1 MQWLPAAEPG
11 DVIACAR
18 CGAHLRRLTRDGI
31 SRVLPLTLAAAVT
44 FMVMITAPIIAI
56 RAGGRSNAASI
67 GDAVVALYSQGMA
80 PVAVLLALT
89 TLAFPLL
96 DLTLLAWIVVALLRR
111 SQSHRVGAA
120 VRVMQALRRWGMVE
134 VFMLGVLV
142 SIVKVA
148 ALAEIVPGVGLWAL
162 AAYLVLV
169 ATTHASFDGWDYW
182 ARIGRCG

>member
-1 MQWLPAAEPG
+1 MQWLPGAEAG
-11 DVIACAR
+11 DFIVCAR

-44 FMVMITAPIIAI
+44 FCVMITAPIIAI

-67 GDAVVALYSQGMA
+67 GDAVIGLYSQGMA

-96 DLTLLAWIVVALLRR
+96 DLTLLVWTAAALLMR
-111 SQSHRVGAA
+111 SQPHRVGAPL
-120 VRVMQALRRWGMVE
+120 RVMQALRRWGMVE

-148 ALAEIVPGVGLWAL
+148 ALAEIVPGIGLWAL
-162 AAYLVLV
+162 AAYLILV

-182 ARIGRCG
+182 ARIGSRG